1 MQEERLD
8 TYLIYKE
15 NFLNK
20 YYVYYHIDLLGNIRY
35 IGSGTGQRYYL
46 KQYRSSE
53 HFAFWNNLTKAVVVD
68 NLSKE
73 ESMKLE
79 EQLIREHIGTGQ
91 LFNKSVKCTYAPVKE
106 IKYSE
111 VSKYLYYDASSPSG
125 LRWKVSIYSGMNYN
139 ILERKAGDIAGRI
152 NKRGYW
158 ATSVNKCRYANHR
171 LVLCLKTMQD
181 IPPDMVVDHVN
192 GNPSDNSF
200 ENLRLV
206 TKAQNNRNLKISKLN
221 KTGIRGVRLS
231 KTNTWVVTWREN
243 GLSKNK
249 TFNPRMLFPNE
260 DQTLALNKAKELA
273 IRFRNHIE
281 RTLYK
286 LYN

>member
-20 YYVYYHIDLLGNIRY
+20 YYVYYHFDLLGNIRY
-35 IGSGTGQRYYL
+35 IGSGTGQRYYT
-46 KQYRSSE
+46 KQCRSTE
-53 HFAFWNNLTKAVVVD
+53 HLVFWDNLTKAVVVD

-79 EQLIREHIGTGQ
+79 EQLIKEYIGTGQ

-106 IKYSE
+106 IRYKE
-111 VSKYLYYDASSPSG
+111 ICDHFVYDPTSPSF
-125 LRWKVSIYSGMNYN
+125 LRWVVGDKKGRTGGI
-139 ILERKAGDIAGRI
+139 KDGDIAGRKHI
-152 NKRGYW
+152 RGYW
-158 ATSVNKCRYANHR
+158 ATSLKGIRYVNHR
-171 LVLCLKTMQD
+171 LIYCLMTGQD
-181 IPPDMVVDHVN
+181 VPPDMVVDHVN

-221 KTGIRGVRLS
+221 KTGVKGVKLVYNDRWLVSWSEDGMGRG
-231 KTNTWVVTWREN
+231 
-243 GLSKNK
+243 K
-249 TFNPRMLFPNE
+249 TFNPRFLFPEE
-260 DQTLALNKAKELA
+260 DKDVALEKAKLLA
-273 IRFRNHIE
+273 IEFRKHIE
-281 RTLYK
+281 RTVYGL
-286 LYN
+286 